1 MSFISGV
8 DESVVITVTVAQRC
22 LQSVGDDIEL
32 LASME
37 RLNHISGAVEL
48 SIYIERWSERRH
60 PGHVVR
66 HDVTGII
73 LI

>member
-1 MSFISGV
+1 M
-8 DESVVITVTVAQRC
+8 TVAPRY

-60 PGHVVR
+60 VVR